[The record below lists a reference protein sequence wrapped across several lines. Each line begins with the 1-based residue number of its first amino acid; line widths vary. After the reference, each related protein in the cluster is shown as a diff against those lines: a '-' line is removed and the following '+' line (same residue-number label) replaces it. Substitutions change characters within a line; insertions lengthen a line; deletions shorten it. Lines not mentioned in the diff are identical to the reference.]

1 MGKLRIG
8 YNVKQVTE
16 LLGSPEY
23 IVDAIED
30 APDKRYPDRMRKWSH
45 GFRYDFGGSAN
56 FSLLI
61 LWDEIGLVSSI
72 HKISPGLWNTT
83 GVFTRPDSVLQA
95 DGSFNGIH
103 LYGENFIGTMTEID
117 QQDRTKR

>member
-23 IVDAIED
+23 IVDAVED
-30 APDKRYPDRMRKWSH
+30 APNKPYPDRMRKWSH
-45 GFRYDFGGSAN
+45 GFRYDFGGYAN

-83 GVFTRPDSVLQA
+83 GVFRHPDSVLQA

-103 LYGENFIGTMTEID
+103 LYGKNFIGTMTD
-117 QQDRTKR
+117 VVQQDRTKR